1 MENNSADPMDSIKPL
16 LNLAE
21 SITKKASQLM
31 TEANS
36 LKSIEVE
43 KKPTKVGNDEVSISL
58 LKNGAILIEFKD
70 MATAKKHYK
79 KSKWA

>member
-1 MENNSADPMDSIKPL
+1 MDSIKPF

-43 KKPTKVGNDEVSISL
+43 KKPTKVGSDAVSMSL
-58 LKNGAILIEFKD
+58 LKNGAILIEFAD
-70 MATAKKHYK
+70 VATAKKHYK